1 MISYSR
7 DKLRLASAM
16 CLILPIVAWSS
27 PALAQTEPAGPTDTE
42 AEAAN
47 AIIVTA
53 QRRAQALSEV
63 PQAVQAIGGEALK
76 EMGVEQI
83 QDVIALVPSA
93 TIGSTISVGSN
104 TFQIRGV
111 AASETDGDPTVGF
124 YLDNFA
130 FSMPGR
136 PYAPATDFYD
146 LDRVEVLRGPSGTL
160 YGLGSL
166 GGTIKVI
173 TNDPDLNDVQ
183 LSTRIQ
189 ANVTDGGEPGG
200 GGDVMFNVPLTEGTI
215 ALRGV
220 VSYKM
225 VGGFVEN
232 IATGKDNA
240 NDANAF
246 TGRVKLRAEPTDRL
260 MIQLSAWHNRSNQD
274 FSNRI
279 TIAEPPLLDQ
289 TFGIADSKFT
299 LFTGDI
305 EYDLGFATLMSTT
318 GHIKN
323 TVVVNNGGFIP
334 GIGDF
339 TNFWP
344 LVTKNFNEDLRLAS
358 NGGGPLNWIVGFFYQ
373 DGETKGGQSVGL
385 PDFPVAG
392 QLGLA
397 TFNDNIIKSKA
408 WAVYGDATYSMMD
421 GLLDLTVGGRYY
433 EEKRKFIENSSITLI
448 EADVVVPTVGTDE
461 AQHSTFNPRFNVSL
475 HPSDDGM
482 IYAEVAKG
490 FRSGAITSSSII
502 AGANAALGTN
512 FDNSS
517 PPDALWN
524 YEAGIKW
531 TIGDMDVAVSGYYF
545 DWKDAQIE
553 LSPTLQSIVV
563 PIGDV
568 KGQGIDA
575 ELTWRTPLT
584 GLTLQAAGNV
594 NKTELRNVIPQ
605 VEAALPWLA
614 SGSRLPGTAKTT
626 FSTSASYTGDLGN
639 GWDLKMNA
647 RYSYRS
653 KQQSVFNGVY
663 APWNGI
669 GSARIGIARDDL
681 EVAIFS
687 NNIGNAGRPIS
698 KPGGQNQVPYP
709 RTIGISLEKH
719 F

>member
-1 MISYSR
+1 MFSNLR
-7 DKLRLASAM
+7 EKLRVASAM
-16 CLILPIVAWSS
+16 GVVLPIMVWSAPAVAQ
-27 PALAQTEPAGPTDTE
+27 PNE
-42 AEAAN
+42 AEAIESAPEN

-53 QRRAQALSEV
+53 QRRAQALSDV

-76 EMGVEQI
+76 ELGVEQI

-173 TNDPDLNDVQ
+173 TRDPDLYDTA

-189 ANVTDGGEPGG
+189 ANLTDGGEPGG
-200 GGDVMFNVPLTEGTI
+200 GADAMINLPLAEGKV
-215 ALRGV
+215 AVRGV
-220 VSYKM
+220 LSYKM
-225 VGGFVEN
+225 IGGFVDN

-260 MIQLSAWHNRSNQD
+260 MIQLAAWHNRSNQD
-274 FSNRI
+274 YSNRI
-279 TIAEPPLLDQ
+279 TVAEPPLLDQ
-289 TFGIADSKFT
+289 TFGIANSKYT
-299 LFTGDI
+299 LYTGDI
-305 EYDLGFATLMSTT
+305 EYDFGFATLMSTT
-318 GHIKN
+318 GYIKN
-323 TVVVNNGGFIP
+323 TVIVNNGGFIP

-339 TNFWP
+339 SNAWP

-358 NGGGPLNWIVGFFYQ
+358 NPGGPLSWIVGFFYQ
-373 DGETKGGQSVGL
+373 DGETKGGQSVSL
-385 PDFPVAG
+385 PDFAVGG

-397 TFNDNIIKSKA
+397 TFNDNTIKSGA
-408 WAVYGDATYSMMD
+408 WALYGDATYSLAG
-421 GLLDLTVGGRYY
+421 GLVDLTVGGRYY
-433 EEKRKFIENSSITLI
+433 EEKRKFVENSSITLI
-448 EADVVVPTVGTDE
+448 EAGVVVPTVGTDE
-461 AQHSTFNPRFNVSL
+461 AKNNTFNPRFNVSI

-482 IYAEVAKG
+482 LYAEVAKG

-502 AGANAALGTN
+502 AGANTALGTD

-517 PPDALWN
+517 PPDTLWN
-524 YEAGIKW
+524 YEAGVKW
-531 TIGDMDVAVSGYYF
+531 TVGAFDVALSGYYF

-575 ELTWRTPLT
+575 ELSWRTPLD

-594 NKTELRNVIPQ
+594 NKTELRDVIPE
-605 VEAALPWLA
+605 VAVALPWLA

-626 FSTSASYTGDLGN
+626 FSTTASYVGSLAS
-639 GWDLKMNA
+639 GWDIKVNG

-669 GSARIGIARDDL
+669 GSARIGLAKDDF

-687 NNIGNAGRPIS
+687 NNIGNSGRPIS

-709 RTIGISLEKH
+709 RTIGISLEKQ

>member
-1 MISYSR
+1 MR
-7 DKLRLASAM
+7 GKLFTASAM
-16 CLILPIVAWSS
+16 GLILPLACLAA
-27 PALAQTEPAGPTDTE
+27 PALAQSVPDEPGSEEVGE
-42 AEAAN
+42 APN

-53 QRRAQALSEV
+53 QRRAQSLTEV

-76 EMGVEQI
+76 ELGVEQI

-146 LDRVEVLRGPSGTL
+146 LNRIEVLRGPSGTL

-166 GGTIKVI
+166 GGTIKLL
-173 TNDPDLNDVQ
+173 TNDPDLDEVE
-183 LSTRIQ
+183 LSTRIS
-189 ANVTDGGEPGG
+189 ANITDGGEPGG
-200 GGDVMFNVPLTEGTI
+200 GGDVMFNVPVSTGKV

-225 VGGFVEN
+225 IGGFADN
-232 IATGKDNA
+232 IATNKDDA

-246 TGRVKLRAEPTDRL
+246 TGRVKLRAEPTERL
-260 MIQLSAWHNRSNQD
+260 MVQLAAWHNRSNQD
-274 FSNRI
+274 YSNRI
-279 TIAEPPLLDQ
+279 TIAEPPLLNQ

-358 NGGGPLNWIVGFFYQ
+358 NPGGPLNWIVGVFYQ
-373 DGETKGGQSVGL
+373 NGETKGGQSVAL
-385 PDFPVAG
+385 PDFTVAN
-392 QLGLA
+392 QVGLA
-397 TFNDNIIKSKA
+397 TFNDNTIKSKA
-408 WAVYGDATYSMMD
+408 WAVYGEATYSILD
-421 GLLDLTVGGRYY
+421 GLADLTLGGRYF
-433 EEKRKFIENSSITLI
+433 EEKRTFIENSSITLI
-448 EADVVVPTVGTDE
+448 EAGIEVPTVGTDR
-461 AQHSTFNPRFNVSL
+461 AKNNTFNPRFNVSI
-475 HPSDDGM
+475 HPTDDGM

-490 FRSGAITSSSII
+490 FRSGSITSSSII
-502 AGANAALGTN
+502 SGANTALGTN

-517 PPDALWN
+517 PPDTLWN
-524 YEAGIKW
+524 YEAGLKW
-531 TIGDMDVAVSGYYF
+531 SFGLMDVSLSGYYF

-568 KGQGIDA
+568 KGRGVDA
-575 ELTWRTPLT
+575 ELSWRTPLD
-584 GLTLQAAGNV
+584 GLTLQAAGNI
-594 NKTELRNVIPQ
+594 NKTELRDVIPQ
-605 VEAALPWLA
+605 VAAALPWLA
-614 SGSRLPGTAKTT
+614 SGSQLPGTAKKT
-626 FSTSASYTGDLGN
+626 FSATASYTADVGN
-639 GWDLKMNA
+639 GWDLKVNG

-653 KQQSVFNGVY
+653 KQQSVFNGAY
-663 APWNGI
+663 APWNGF
-669 GSARIGIARDDL
+669 GSARIGFGKDDFDI
-681 EVAIFS
+681 AIFS
-687 NNIGNAGRPIS
+687 NNIGNSGRPIS

-709 RTIGISLEKH
+709 RTIGITMEKS